1 MDEPPTAPLH
11 QENLI
16 KRTKQNQPRP
26 FLTVVRTVRKSLPGH
41 VTWLD
46 TREYTQGRSPT
57 PALTVARGE
66 KPYSCPDCG
75 RRFSQAD
82 VLKRHQMVH
91 TGEKPYFCG
100 LCGRRFAQPATL
112 KYHLRTHA
120 RENQTGGSQ
129 RCPVCGQD
137 LPTEQALRKHLRTH
151 MGEDLGHTG
160 GQEDGEEEVGGLI
173 NSDGEDVGWDPSHLR
188 ESPVHGSG
196 SEGSPPT
203 SHINKNPGEQSRS
216 KPRSLGPDHRGT
228 FSQTL
233 GMNIKVVE
241 EEELE
246 DLSQT
251 VGVTVKEEEEE
262 EEVSGFIQSPVEE
275 VDWEAVD
282 LRACP
287 NHCSDS
293 EERPPHQENHTAKD
307 RHHTENTSLTP
318 ALTLFEGPDQ
328 SH

>member
-1 MDEPPTAPLH
+1 KVKEEKEEEVAEGEEVGWRFPDLRESPVHGSGSEGSPPTSHINKDPGDQSSTKAIESQGPDRSH
-11 QENLI
+11 EEDSTQTPGMNAHIVEEEEEEEDVVDNQPSPSPSHSPPASGEPDQENQTEP
-16 KRTKQNQPRP
+16 TKT
-26 FLTVVRTVRKSLPGH
+26 FSH
-41 VTWLD
+41 C
-46 TREYTQGRSPT
+46 
-57 PALTVARGE
+57 
-66 KPYSCPDCG
+66 CPDCEKE
-75 RRFSQAD
+75 FS
-82 VLKRHQMVH
+82 R
-91 TGEKPYFCG
+91 PW
-100 LCGRRFAQPATL
+100 
-112 KYHLRTHA
+112 
-120 RENQTGGSQ
+120 SQ

-160 GQEDGEEEVGGLI
+160 GQEDGEEEVGG
-173 NSDGEDVGWDPSHLR
+173 

-216 KPRSLGPDHRGT
+216 KPRSLGPDHRGA

-282 LRACP
+282 LSKWREDVDLRACP